1 MYEVDNKPW
10 FNNSNND
17 SYDQLSGFEQDVIM
31 SHTQQTMAE
40 VIAMSPETKSVSVL
54 RYEGG
59 QPITFATQVI
69 IQSQKTMY
77 DKNILS
83 VLGQIYI
90 GDLLTCNEKKYLV
103 TSPARENIFY
113 EAHYARLVTSTI
125 EIDIITKVDTGKKGS
140 LGQPIYKDEKVRKSI
155 PIAFHAYDKESG
167 EDTSV
172 YAPINS
178 PKSQL
183 RFMIQFMQE
192 AGYLKNLSEFIFMG
206 AAYTVTYL
214 DHTNTENG
222 QRGIVT
228 VEADRKVT

>member
-1 MYEVDNKPW
+1 MYEVEIKSW
-10 FNNSNND
+10 FSNTKND

-54 RYEGG
+54 RYENGL
-59 QPITFATQVI
+59 PITFATQVI

-83 VLGQIYI
+83 VIGEIHI
-90 GDLLTCNEKKYLV
+90 GDLLTCNGKKYLI

-113 EAHYARLVTSTI
+113 EAHYARLITSTI
-125 EIDIITKVDTGKKGS
+125 EIDTITKVDTGKKGS

-155 PIAFHAYDKESG
+155 PIAFHAYAKESG

-178 PKSQL
+178 PQSQL
-183 RFMIQFMQE
+183 RFMIQYMQS
-192 AGYLKNLSEFIFMG
+192 ADLLKNLSEFIFMG

-214 DHTNTENG
+214 DYTNTENG

-228 VEADRKVT
+228 VEATRKAT